1 MATLVLTAV
10 GTAIGGPIG
19 GMIGSM
25 VGQHIDRTIL
35 FPPKARHGPR
45 LGDLAVQTSSYG
57 TAIPKVFG
65 RMRVAGCVVWAT
77 DLVETRST
85 TGGGKG
91 QPKLVSYNYS
101 ANFAVALSGRP
112 IRSVGRIWADGKL
125 LRGAAGDFK
134 AQTDFR
140 LYTGGED
147 QQVDP
152 LIASAEGID
161 RAPAFRGT
169 AYAVFE
175 QLQLEDY
182 GNRIPSLTF
191 EVVADEEDIALGA
204 IAAELSSGEIAA
216 GEGPVLVGYA
226 ASGDSVRSA
235 VEALGEVVPLSLG
248 DADGSLRLHVAAAG
262 PVRAIA
268 AAQLSR
274 APDIT
279 RRGSSNVPD
288 QVTLAYYD
296 PARDFQAG
304 LQRAASFAADSS
316 RQTDRRIAAAALEA
330 EAAKA
335 LAEFRLSSLRAGRTN
350 AKLQA
355 GAAQLDLRPGGAVSI
370 DGEQGAWRVHRWSW
384 TEAGLSLEL
393 GLLPVAGLPPLA
405 GAEPGRN
412 VSETDLPH
420 GPTLLRLAELPL
432 GDDGSRPVILV
443 AAAGAS
449 AGWRRA
455 RLLTSVDD
463 GASWQEAGPTA
474 PPAVLGAALGVLPPG
489 PATLIDARHAI
500 EVELQ
505 HEGMWLHNASDAA
518 LADGANLALIG
529 DELVQFG
536 RAEWLGGRR
545 FQLSRLLRGRR
556 GTEWAAGLHQAD
568 ESFLLV
574 ERGALAAV
582 ELPPG
587 SIGAKLK
594 ASASGIGD
602 GASPAVATLVVA
614 GEALRPPA
622 PVHLRARRLPNGDVD
637 IGWVRRSRL
646 GWSWTSGSGTP
657 LGEEFETYQLTVRT
671 AASERRLELAAAHY
685 SYTAAEQAADG
696 AAGALTIEVT
706 QAGTHA
712 VSRPSILILE

>member
-35 FPPKARHGPR
+35 FAPKARHGPR

-91 QPKLVSYNYS
+91 QPKLHSYSYS
-101 ANFAVALSGRP
+101 ANFAVALSARP

-125 LRGAAGDFK
+125 LRGGAGDFK
-134 AQTDFR
+134 AQTGFR
-140 LYTGGED
+140 LYTGDED

-161 RAPAFRGT
+161 RAPAFRGI

-191 EVVADEEDIALGA
+191 EVVADEDGVELGAIAEELSSGA
-204 IAAELSSGEIAA
+204 IAAEGSPE
-216 GEGPVLVGYA
+216 LVGYA

-235 VEALGEVVPLSLG
+235 VEALGEVVPLSLA
-248 DADGSLRLHVAAAG
+248 DAGATLRLRIAETG
-262 PVRAIA
+262 PVRAIPA
-268 AAQLSR
+268 AELR
-274 APDIT
+274 RRPDIV
-279 RRGSSNVPD
+279 RRASSSVPD

-316 RQTDRRIAAAALEA
+316 RQTDRRTAAAALDA
-330 EAAKA
+330 DAAKA
-335 LAEFRLSSLRAGRTN
+335 LAEFRLAALRAARLS
-350 AKLQA
+350 AKLQPGA
-355 GAAQLDLRPGGAVSI
+355 GQLDLRPGGAVSI
-370 DGEQGAWRVHRWSW
+370 DGEQGLWRVHRWSW
-384 TEAGLSLEL
+384 SDEGLSLEL
-393 GLLPVAGLPPLA
+393 GRLPAEGLPPLA

-412 VSETDLPH
+412 VSEGDLPH
-420 GPTLLRLAELPL
+420 GPTLLRLLELPL
-432 GDDGSRPVILV
+432 ADGGSRPAVLA

-455 RLLTSVDD
+455 SLLSSLDD
-463 GASWQEAGPTA
+463 GGSWQDAGSTA
-474 PPAVLGAALGVLPPG
+474 APAVLGAALEVLPPG

-505 HEGMWLHNASDAA
+505 HDGMWLHNASDAA

-529 DELVQFG
+529 EELVQFG
-536 RAEWLGGRR
+536 RAEWLGERR
-545 FQLSRLLRGRR
+545 FRLSRLLRGRR
-556 GTEWAAGLHQAD
+556 GTEWAAGLHVTG

-574 ERGALAAV
+574 EKGALAAI
-582 ELPPG
+582 ELPPS
-587 SIGAKLK
+587 SIGGQLK
-594 ASASGIGD
+594 VSASGIGD
-602 GASPAVATLVVA
+602 GDSPAVASLPVS

-622 PVHLRARRLPNGDVD
+622 PVHLRARRLTNGDVD

-657 LGEEFETYQLTVRT
+657 LGEESESYRLALRT
-671 AASERRLELAAAHY
+671 DGSERTLELAAARY

-696 AAGALTIEVT
+696 AAGALTIEIA
-706 QAGTHA
+706 QAGTQA
-712 VSRPSILILE
+712 MSRPATLILE